1 MAKGHKNVP
10 WKTMAAKTGQMTTAA
25 MMENAGA
32 TMSGVNHG
40 NPNGVGVM
48 PMQGSGKRS

>member
-1 MAKGHKNVP
+1 MAEGRECVP
-10 WKTMAAKTGQMTTAA
+10 WATMAAKAGQMTTAA

-40 NPNGVGVM
+40 NPNGVGAM
-48 PMQGSGKRS
+48 PMQGNGKRP